1 KEDFN
6 GDSPLRLLLY
16 RWEVW
21 ERHMRDTQ
29 KQIAEQEES
38 SGTVVQPRFRQ
49 TVRYADTFD
58 GFGNLLDRIPI
69 FYVF

>member
-1 KEDFN
+1 
-6 GDSPLRLLLY
+6 
-16 RWEVW
+16 
-21 ERHMRDTQ
+21 MRDTQ